1 MVQTTY
7 LVNSPVQLVDD
18 IVANIIASTRL
29 PISQI
34 TFSPQNII
42 GFLQDEQQT
51 TITSLI
57 KSVREDYWLTN
68 FDTQIVPN
76 VFSYAMPP
84 RCAAGA
90 LRDFVFVD
98 TSGNEIQVAHL
109 GTDQLKN
116 PNYFAYRP
124 AWQGQ
129 GIFLQNDTLNL
140 WPTTFN
146 NSQYMIRQ
154 KYDRRPNS
162 LTSYSNCMQIT
173 ATNPALNTLTFI
185 GSPPFTNGEYID
197 VIGITGQF
205 TSQGDNLLIDNVVGA
220 VVTLDSSTPVTTSMT
235 IGSWACPAG
244 LTCVP
249 QMPAEAYPL
258 LLARGMLRIAAALQ
272 NSNLFNVASK
282 MAEDAASKV
291 SSMVTPRVASSPQ
304 KFVNKNNIGGPY
316 LGAYYR

>member
-1 MVQTTY
+1 VSTTY
-7 LVNSPVQLVDD
+7 LVNSPIQLVDD
-18 IVANIIASTRL
+18 IVTNIIASTRL
-29 PISQI
+29 PISQV

-42 GFLQDEQQT
+42 AFMQDEQQT
-51 TITSLI
+51 TITALI

-68 FDTQIVPN
+68 YDQQIVTG
-76 VFSYAMPP
+76 VYSYKMPP
-84 RCAAGA
+84 RCAAGSI
-90 LRDFVFVD
+90 RDFVFVD

-109 GTDQLKN
+109 SPDQLKN

-146 NSQYMIRQ
+146 NSSYLLRQ
-154 KYDRRPNS
+154 KYDRRPNA

-173 ATNPALNTLTFI
+173 ATNPGSNTITFA
-185 GSPPFTNGEYID
+185 GSPPFSIGEYVD
-197 VIGITGQF
+197 VIGVTGQF
-205 TSQGDNLLIDNVVGA
+205 TSQGDSLLIDNVVGA
-220 VVTLDSSTPVTTSMT
+220 VITLDSSTPVTTSMT
-235 IGSWACPAG
+235 VGSWVCPAG

-282 MAEDAASKV
+282 MCEDAAAKV
-291 SSMVTPRVASSPQ
+291 TTMVTPRVASSPQ

>member
-1 MVQTTY
+1 MAQTQY

-34 TFSPQNII
+34 TFSNQQII
-42 GFLQDEQQT
+42 TFLQDEQQT
-51 TITSLI
+51 TITQLI

-68 FDTQIVPN
+68 YDTQITTGVY
-76 VFSYAMPP
+76 SYTMPP

-90 LRDFVFVD
+90 LRDFCFVD
-98 TSGNEIQVAHL
+98 SSGNEIQVAHL
-109 GTDQLKN
+109 DTDQLKN

-146 NSQYMIRQ
+146 NSSYKLRQ
-154 KYDRRPNS
+154 KYDRRPNA
-162 LTSYSNCMQIT
+162 LTSYGNCSQLVT
-173 ATNPALNTLTFI
+173 PNVSANTLTFT
-185 GSPPFTNGEYID
+185 GSPPFSMGQYID
-197 VIGITGQF
+197 LIGITGQF
-205 TSQGDNLLIDNVVGA
+205 TSQGDNLLIDSVVGA
-220 VVTLDSSTPVTTSMT
+220 VVTLDSSTPVTSSMT
-235 IGSWACPAG
+235 AGSWACPAG

-282 MAEDAASKV
+282 MAEDAAAKV
-291 SSMVTPRVASSPQ
+291 MSMVTPRVASSPK

>member
-1 MVQTTY
+1 MPAQTY

-18 IVANIIASTRL
+18 IVNNIIVSTRL
-29 PISQI
+29 PISQV
-34 TFSPQNII
+34 TFSIAQII
-42 GFLQDEQQT
+42 AMLQDEQQT
-51 TITSLI
+51 TVTDLI
-57 KSVREDYWLTN
+57 KKVREDYWLTN
-68 FDTQIVPN
+68 FDQQILTN
-76 VFSYAMPP
+76 VFTYPMPP

-98 TSGNEIQVAHL
+98 QSNNEIQVAHL
-109 GTDQLKN
+109 ATDQLKN

-129 GIFLQNDTLNL
+129 GIYLQNDTLNL
-140 WPTTFN
+140 WPVTFN
-146 NSQYMIRQ
+146 NTSYIIRQ
-154 KYDRRPNS
+154 KYDRRPNA
-162 LTSYSNCMQIT
+162 LTSYGNCMQVTGVNTT
-173 ATNPALNTLTFI
+173 ANTLTFI
-185 GSPPFTNGEYID
+185 GSPPFQNGQKID

-205 TSQGDNLLIDNVVGA
+205 TSQGDDLLITGLGGA
-220 VVTLDSSTPVTTSMT
+220 TITISPSTPVTNVT

-272 NSNLFNVASK
+272 NSNLFSVASK
-282 MAEDAASKV
+282 MAEDAAQKV
-291 SSMVTPRVASSPQ
+291 MNMVTPRVSSSPQ

>member
-1 MVQTTY
+1 MGTTY

-18 IVANIIASTRL
+18 IVNNIVVSTRL
-29 PISQI
+29 PISQV
-34 TFSPQNII
+34 TFLPAQII
-42 GFLQDEQQT
+42 AMMQDEQQT
-51 TITSLI
+51 TVEQLI

-68 FDTQIVPN
+68 YDTQIVTG
-76 VFSYAMPP
+76 VYQYSMPP
-84 RCAAGA
+84 RCVAGA

-98 TSGNEIQVAHL
+98 ASGNEITVAHL
-109 GTDQLKN
+109 SPDQLKN

-146 NSQYMIRQ
+146 NSSYKIRQ
-154 KYDRRPNS
+154 KYDRRPNA
-162 LTSYSNCMQIT
+162 LTSYGNCMQVT
-173 ATNPALNTLTFI
+173 QTSVANNTLTFI
-185 GSPPFTNGEYID
+185 GSPPFSNGQLID
-197 VIGITGQF
+197 LISITGQF
-205 TSQGDNLLIDNVVGA
+205 TSQGDNLLIHTVVGA
-220 VVTLDSSTPVTTSMT
+220 VVTLDPSTPVTSSMT
-235 IGSWACPAG
+235 VGSWACPAG

-258 LLARGMLRIAAALQ
+258 LLARTMLRIAAALQ

-282 MAEDAASKV
+282 MCEDAAAKV
-291 SSMVTPRVASSPQ
+291 QAMVTPRVASSPQ

>member
-1 MVQTTY
+1 MPAQTY

-18 IVANIIASTRL
+18 IVSNLITSTRL
-29 PISQI
+29 PISQV
-34 TFSPQNII
+34 TFSVQNLIAMM
-42 GFLQDEQQT
+42 QDEQQT
-51 TITSLI
+51 TVTDLI
-57 KSVREDYWLTN
+57 KKVREDYWLTN
-68 FDTQIVPN
+68 YDQQIVTGTY
-76 VFSYAMPP
+76 SYPMPP

-98 TSGNEIQVAHL
+98 ASGNEIQVAHL

-146 NSQYMIRQ
+146 NSSYKIRQ
-154 KYDRRPNS
+154 KYDRRPNA
-162 LTSYSNCMQIT
+162 LTSYGNCMQLSSRNVS
-173 ATNPALNTLTFI
+173 ANTLTFA
-185 GSPPFTNGEYID
+185 GSPPFVNGQLID
-197 VIGITGQF
+197 LISITGQF
-205 TSQGDNLLIDNVVGA
+205 TSQGDNLLISNVVGG
-220 VVTLDSSTPVTTSMT
+220 VVTLDASTPVTVSMT
-235 IGSWACPAG
+235 AGSWACPAG

-258 LLARGMLRIAAALQ
+258 LLARGMLRVAAALQ

-282 MAEDAASKV
+282 MSEDAAAKIL
-291 SSMVTPRVASSPQ
+291 SMITPRVASTPQ
-304 KFVNKNNIGGPY
+304 KFVNKNQIGGPY